1 MKISRI
7 VFVSFLLSACSIAPQ
22 RQPEIAYYD
31 LSGTPPDLS
40 APLRGLDVSPSAWM
54 GGNAMYYRLAYAADG
69 SRREQYSETRWSAQP
84 ADLIE
89 TRLKR
94 SLMGSMSGESAKG
107 CRLHIDLDDFVQVF
121 DASQTSRLQLDA
133 RAVLYDASQS
143 MLARKVFSLS
153 RVAGSN
159 AKSGV
164 AASGDVVDDFA
175 RQLQTWVR
183 QSCH

>member
-7 VFVSFLLSACSIAPQ
+7 VFVSLLLSACGITPQ
-22 RQPEIAYYD
+22 RQPEVAHYD
-31 LSGTPPDLS
+31 LPGTPPDLS
-40 APLRGLDVSPSAWM
+40 APLRSLDVSPSTWM
-54 GGNAMYYRLAYAADG
+54 NGNAMYYRLAYAADG
-69 SRREQYSETRWSAQP
+69 SRREQYGETRWSAQP

-94 SLMGSMSGESAKG
+94 GLIGNMGSEAAKG

-121 DASQTSRLQLDA
+121 DAPEASRLQLDT
-133 RAVLYDASQS
+133 RAALYDASQNL
-143 MLARKVFSLS
+143 LARKIFSLS
-153 RVAGSN
+153 RPAGSN

-164 AASGDVVDDFA
+164 VASAEVTDDFA
-175 RQLQTWVR
+175 HQLQDWVR